1 MINKIGQ
8 ATYQDD
14 LEHIE
19 QNTHSRDLFR
29 LAQARRTA
37 ISQTNR
43 QPNTINWLLAT
54 ACGCLFAFL
63 VMVPLFEDS
72 PLSVEAI
79 VSGEQ
84 PIKSMIGEDISEVDS
99 MGFYYWLEIYD
110 VELVANN
117 D

>member
-1 MINKIGQ
+1 MSNKIDQ

-29 LAQARRTA
+29 LAQARKIA

-54 ACGCLFAFL
+54 ACGCPVSYTHLTL
-63 VMVPLFEDS
+63 PTMVQ
-72 PLSVEAI
+72 V
-79 VSGEQ
+79 
-84 PIKSMIGEDISEVDS
+84 
-99 MGFYYWLEIYD
+99 
-110 VELVANN
+110 
-117 D
+117 